1 MNKKILICLT
11 IFILIALQS
20 FAFDE
25 EALNLVYFENLTS
38 NTIEFI
44 FLSPGDSEYWGPDLL
59 NAEEVLGAGET
70 LGFYLLYPNDCD
82 DFDILAVDENG
93 STMIIYDYTIC
104 DEEEE
109 FIQFVKKDFRDE
121 PPDFELVTIYIS
133 NDTIPIY
140 YLFISP
146 KDSALWGSDFLDKD
160 TILES
165 DGYFSLLF
173 PASEELTAYNLM
185 AIDEDGDRYQFN
197 FDVGLESDEYVFS
210 IEVGDLQ
217 S

>member
-1 MNKKILICLT
+1 
-11 IFILIALQS
+11 
-20 FAFDE
+20 
-25 EALNLVYFENLTS
+25 
-38 NTIEFI
+38 
-44 FLSPGDSEYWGPDLL
+44 
-59 NAEEVLGAGET
+59 
-70 LGFYLLYPNDCD
+70 
-82 DFDILAVDENG
+82 
-93 STMIIYDYTIC
+93 YDYTIC
-104 DEEEE
+104 DGEEE

-146 KDSALWGSDFLDKD
+146 EDSALWGSDFLDKD

-185 AIDEDGDRYQFN
+185 AIDEDGDKYQFN
-197 FDVGLESDEYVFS
+197 FDVGVESDEYVFP
-210 IEVGDLQ
+210 IEVADLQ